1 MSSNLKALHT
11 YFYSLQ
17 ENPQK
22 KSPARLKEKKKKKE
36 KRIIELIIKE
46 NHCCD
51 LGTGRKMRRTLP
63 LGNFQKKKTIRKKAS
78 SNLANRKNIDFGS
91 G

>member
-1 MSSNLKALHT
+1 
-11 YFYSLQ
+11 
-17 ENPQK
+17 
-22 KSPARLKEKKKKKE
+22 
-36 KRIIELIIKE
+36 
-46 NHCCD
+46 
-51 LGTGRKMRRTLP
+51 MRRTLP